1 MKKGQICEGIVECV
15 GFPNKA
21 IVITREIDA
30 VGEEQEFRIIV
41 KGAFTGQKV
50 KYVVKKVRKNEGQGR
65 LLEVVEKSPLE
76 IDEPACKHFGVCG
89 GCNYQSLPYK
99 EQLKLK
105 KEQVVTL
112 IDKALKE
119 CRGTQDESKCE
130 YSIQKKDTM
139 QQKDFVKQKDSVQR
153 KDSAQRKDFVQ
164 QKSSIQQKSF
174 MQWNSNVE
182 DIDFYNKEYIYD
194 GIIPS
199 PQVYGYRNKM
209 EFSFGDEY
217 KGGPLAL
224 GLHKKGST
232 YDIVNASGC
241 QIVHDDYSKIID
253 CVKEYFSERKIMHY
267 NKNTHIGVL
276 RHLLIRRAES
286 TKELLVAL
294 VTTSQMEIS
303 KNVKELGAK
312 LENLTLEGKLAGF
325 IHIINDGLGDVVK
338 SDETHIIFG
347 KDWITEK
354 ILGLKFRISLFS
366 FFQTN
371 TKGAELLYERV
382 REYVLGN
389 FVSKSK
395 GELVDNE
402 IDTNYG
408 TEICHLDLNKK
419 TLFNAYDERE
429 LDLHDKIV
437 FDLYSGTGTIAQ
449 IIAPVVKRVIGVEI
463 VEEAVEAA
471 RKNAKENGLD
481 NCEFIAGDVLKV
493 LDDIEEKP
501 DFIIL
506 DPPRDGINPKALR
519 QIIDFGVDRIV
530 YVSCKPTSLARD
542 LLVFEERGYR
552 MERMSNVDL
561 FPNTVHVEAVV
572 LIQRKDT

>member
-1 MKKGQICEGIVECV
+1 MKKGQICEGIVEYID
-15 GFPNKA
+15 FPNKA
-21 IVITREIDA
+21 VVMTKEIDA

-41 KGAFTGQKV
+41 KGAVTGQKV
-50 KYVVKKVRKNEGQGR
+50 KYVVKKIRKNEGQGR
-65 LLEVVEKSPLE
+65 LLGVVEKSPLE
-76 IDEPACKHFGVCG
+76 IENPFCKHFEMCG
-89 GCNYQSLPYK
+89 GCNYQSLPYE

-119 CRGTQDESKCE
+119 CRGTQYESKYQECTK
-130 YSIQKKDTM
+130 QKGFTQQNETM
-139 QQKDFVKQKDSVQR
+139 QQKDFMQHMGL
-153 KDSAQRKDFVQ
+153 AQWVGD
-164 QKSSIQQKSF
+164 
-174 MQWNSNVE
+174 VE
-182 DIDFYNKEYIYD
+182 DMDCCNKEYIYD

-199 PQVYGYRNKM
+199 PHIYGYRNKM

-217 KGGPLAL
+217 KGGPLSL

-253 CVKEYFSERKIMHY
+253 CVREYFFERKIIHY
-267 NKNTHIGVL
+267 NKNTHVGVL
-276 RHLLIRRAES
+276 RHILIRRAES

-294 VTTSQMEIS
+294 VTTSQMAIS
-303 KNVKELGAK
+303 ENVKELGAK
-312 LENLTLEGKLAGF
+312 LENLTLEGKLTGF

-347 KDWITEK
+347 KDWITEE

-371 TKGAELLYERV
+371 TKGAELLYSRV

-389 FVSKSK
+389 FVSKIED
-395 GELVDNE
+395 ELIDNE
-402 IDTNYG
+402 IDAGHGKQTCCLN
-408 TEICHLDLNKK
+408 LDKK
-419 TLFNAYDERE
+419 ELFNTYDKSRF
-429 LDLHDKIV
+429 DLHDKTV

-449 IIAPVVKRVIGVEI
+449 IIAPVVKKVIGVEI

-471 RKNAKENGLD
+471 RKNAEENGLD

-493 LDDIEEKP
+493 LDSIEEKP

-542 LLVFEERGYR
+542 LVVFEEKGYR
-552 MERMSNVDL
+552 VERVSNVDL
-561 FPNTVHVEAVV
+561 FPHTVHVETIV
-572 LIQRKDT
+572 LIQKKNS